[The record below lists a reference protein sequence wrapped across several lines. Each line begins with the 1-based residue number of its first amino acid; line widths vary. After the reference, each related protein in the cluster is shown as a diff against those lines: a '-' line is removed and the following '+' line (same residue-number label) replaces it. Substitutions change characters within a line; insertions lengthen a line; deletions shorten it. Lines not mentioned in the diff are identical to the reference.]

1 MSSGLREVSF
11 REVSNS
17 ERDFKN
23 QCSLQKGS
31 MNFWDENVY
40 FNNNINE
47 LVKEVDMEINNITT
61 EVLESELC

>member
-1 MSSGLREVSF
+1 
-11 REVSNS
+11 
-17 ERDFKN
+17 
-23 QCSLQKGS
+23 

-61 EVLESELC
+61 EVLESELDESRKQVATTI

>member
-1 MSSGLREVSF
+1 
-11 REVSNS
+11 
-17 ERDFKN
+17 
-23 QCSLQKGS
+23 

-61 EVLESELC
+61 EVLESELDESSKQVATTI